1 MSLDSASSQQKAPAH
16 TPTSSPQVI
25 GTRWAVAAGHTL
37 ASEAGARVLA
47 AGGNAID
54 AGVAA
59 GITLGVVHCDMVS
72 VAGVAPILVHIAR
85 TGETWQISGVGPYPR
100 ATTVAY
106 FRERHGGQIPAGL
119 PRTVVPAA
127 PDAWCTA
134 LERWGTMSFA
144 DVALAATEHAERG
157 FAVSQFTAYQMGTN
171 ADKYRRWPSST
182 SLYLRDNRALRM
194 GEVLVQRELGETLRR
209 MARAEAKA
217 GGSRETGIR
226 AARDEFYRGE
236 TAKRIAEFHRAE
248 GGPLAASDLAEFSVE
263 VGPALRTNFGRY
275 EVAACGFWCQG
286 PSFLQ
291 MLNLLDGIDLKA
303 LGHNSAAYLHRIIE
317 TIKLAFAD
325 RDAYYGDPHF
335 VKVPAD
341 GLLSKAYAAVRRELV
356 KERAWPQ
363 MPPAGDP
370 DRLDSVRR
378 PEAALP
384 LAGGSHRLPG
394 QETDA
399 LDTSYVGVVDEAG
412 NGFSATPSD
421 PNVDSPV
428 VTGVGC
434 VVSPRG
440 SQGWLDPEHPSVV
453 APGKMIP
460 EAWSGNPLMD
470 EDRRAFYEY
479 HAALMEPWD
488 GPAAMAFT
496 DGRLL
501 MPFGTPGGDVQQQA
515 MLQVFLNTTVFG
527 MDLQAAIEAPRV
539 ASRSH
544 PDSFWPH
551 AVSPGKLEAER
562 RIPRE
567 TLEALAALGHT
578 VGEWPEWEWRAGAVC
593 GVKVGSEGTR
603 WAGADPRRGAHAI
616 GR

>member
-1 MSLDSASSQQKAPAH
+1 MSGGFIAPSVARRPLAGGSPTSMIAAMSLDSASSQQTAPAH
-16 TPTSSPQVI
+16 TPTSTTQVI
-25 GTRWAVAAGHTL
+25 GTRWAVAAGHAL
-37 ASEAGARVLA
+37 ASEAAARVLG

-72 VAGVAPILVHIAR
+72 VAGVAPILVHVAR
-85 TGETWQISGVGPYPR
+85 T
-100 ATTVAY
+100 
-106 FRERHGGQIPAGL
+106 
-119 PRTVVPAA
+119 
-127 PDAWCTA
+127 
-134 LERWGTMSFA
+134 
-144 DVALAATEHAERG
+144 
-157 FAVSQFTAYQMGTN
+157 
-171 ADKYRRWPSST
+171 
-182 SLYLRDNRALRM
+182 
-194 GEVLVQRELGETLRR
+194 GEVLVQQELGETLRR

-217 GGSRETGIR
+217 GGSREAGVR

-248 GGPLAASDLAEFSVE
+248 GGPLAASDLAEVSVE
-263 VGPALRTNFGRY
+263 VEIALRTTFGRY

-286 PSFLQ
+286 PSLLE
-291 MLNLLDGIDLKA
+291 MLNLLDGVDLKA
-303 LGHNSAAYLHRIIE
+303 LGHNSPAYLHRLIE

-341 GLLSKAYAAVRRELV
+341 GLLSKAYAAARQRLI

-370 DRLDSVRR
+370 DRLDAVRHL
-378 PEAALP
+378 EAALP
-384 LAGGSHRLPG
+384 LAGGSHPAPG
-394 QETDA
+394 GSTDA
-399 LDTSYVGVVDEAG
+399 LDTSYVAVVDEAG

-428 VTGVGC
+428 VPGVGC

-453 APGKMIP
+453 APGKRP
-460 EAWSGNPLMD
+460 RLT
-470 EDRRAFYEY
+470 
-479 HAALMEPWD
+479 
-488 GPAAMAFT
+488 PAPAMAFT
-496 DGRLL
+496 GGRLF

-527 MDLQAAIEAPRV
+527 MDPQPAIEAPRV

-551 AVSPGKLEAER
+551 SIAPGKVEAER

-567 TLEALAALGHT
+567 TRDALAALGHG
-578 VGEWPEWEWRAGAVC
+578 VAEWPEWEWRAGGVC
-593 GVKVGSEGTR
+593 AVKVGPDATR
-603 WAGADPRRGAHAI
+603 WAGVDPRRGAHAI
-616 GR
+616 AR

>member
-1 MSLDSASSQQKAPAH
+1 MSLDSAASQQTAPVH
-16 TPTSSPQVI
+16 SPTSTVQVI
-25 GTRWAVAAGHTL
+25 GTRWAVAAGHAL
-37 ASEAGARVLA
+37 ASEAAARVLG

-72 VAGVAPILVHIAR
+72 VAGVAPILVHVAG
-85 TGETWQISGVGPYPR
+85 TGETWQVSGVGPYPR
-100 ATTVAY
+100 ATTAAY
-106 FRERHGGQIPAGL
+106 LRERHGGQIPAGL

-134 LERWGTMSFA
+134 LSRWGTMSFA
-144 DVALAATEHAERG
+144 EVATAATEHAERG
-157 FAVSQFTAYQMGTN
+157 FPISQFTAYQMASN
-171 ADKYRRWPSST
+171 ADKYRRWPSSAA
-182 SLYLRDNRALRM
+182 LYLRDGRALRI

-217 GGSRETGIR
+217 GGSREAGVR

-263 VGPALRTNFGRY
+263 VDPALRTTFGQY

-291 MLNLLDGIDLKA
+291 MLNLLDGVDLKA
-303 LGHNSAAYLHRIIE
+303 LGHNSPAYLHRLIE

-335 VKVPAD
+335 VKIPD
-341 GLLSKAYAAVRRELV
+341 GLLSKAYAATRQRLI
-356 KERAWPQ
+356 KEQAWPE

-370 DRLDSVRR
+370 DRLDAVRR
-378 PEAALP
+378 LEAALP
-384 LAGGSHRLPG
+384 LAGGSYPSPG
-394 QETDA
+394 GTTATET
-399 LDTSYVGVVDEAG
+399 LDTSYVAVVDEAG

-453 APGKMIP
+453 APGKRP
-460 EAWSGNPLMD
+460 RLT
-470 EDRRAFYEY
+470 
-479 HAALMEPWD
+479 
-488 GPAAMAFT
+488 PAPAMAFT
-496 DGRLL
+496 GGRLF

-527 MDLQAAIEAPRV
+527 MDPQPAIEAPRV

-551 AVSPGKLEAER
+551 SIAPGKVEAER

-567 TLEALAALGHT
+567 TRDALAALGHG
-578 VGEWPEWEWRAGAVC
+578 VAEWPEWEWRAGGVC
-593 GVKVGSEGTR
+593 AVKVGPDATR
-603 WAGADPRRGAHAI
+603 WAGVDPRRGSHAI
-616 GR
+616 AR